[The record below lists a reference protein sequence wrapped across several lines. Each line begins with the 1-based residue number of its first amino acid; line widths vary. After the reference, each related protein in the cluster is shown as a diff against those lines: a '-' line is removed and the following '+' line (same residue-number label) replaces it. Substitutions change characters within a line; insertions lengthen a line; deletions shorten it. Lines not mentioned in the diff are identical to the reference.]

1 MRASPTCTSHARWD
15 QASSWTRDP
24 DKALTSLGA
33 FLHRARRERSGPSAL
48 SPLHV
53 PVFSS
58 RPPDAGPSDA
68 ELAASGVP
76 DTSPTWELELLIS
89 GAVLFA
95 LFRVS
100 DRSRTAAVGDSV
112 LEMMGIAPGPG
123 AFTAK
128 DAKDAKDCLTKNL
141 WFCSPSRPL
150 RLKRT
155 NDRWSCGLCG
165 PRRDHS
171 NSKWR

>member
-1 MRASPTCTSHARWD
+1 M
-15 QASSWTRDP
+15 
-24 DKALTSLGA
+24 
-33 FLHRARRERSGPSAL
+33 
-48 SPLHV
+48 

-68 ELAASGVP
+68 ELAASGVL
-76 DTSPTWELELLIS
+76 DTSQTWELELLIS

-128 DAKDAKDCLTKNL
+128 DAKDAKDCLIKNL
-141 WFCSPSRPL
+141 WYCSPSASFAI
-150 RLKRT
+150 KK
-155 NDRWSCGLCG
+155 N
-165 PRRDHS
+165 
-171 NSKWR
+171 